1 MRVKK
6 YMKLQIF
13 SIIICLIL
21 ISTLIPQTIKGE
33 NNTNKEL
40 MLETNVESY
49 VEHEL
54 DQKQLLNDGYVS
66 IHSNTWVAQ
75 SFKPSKTPLT
85 KILIKINKNI
95 VINSPLEFSIRS
107 DLNSNEIIYTQLQ
120 SNQIP
125 YYTNW
130 VEIDFEDIE
139 VVVGNTYYMVLRTNS
154 PSGQSYKWLDKL
166 NTTGDPYES
175 GKQYISINNGFEW
188 EPTES
193 DSSFIDS
200 TFQTFTY
207 KSKPILNCIG
217 FFNWTDIEPAST
229 VTGTFIV
236 ENIGTPLSNL
246 DWEISNWPYWG
257 VWTFDPKSGSNL
269 KPEDGLEIVSFSF
282 RAPNVSNSRYDGQI
296 TITNVENDS
305 NYCTI
310 ETSLITPKHS
320 NDKFFDLFNIIDQ
333 IKKNF
338 IFFRNIIFYQ
348 NLILDNKF

>member
-1 MRVKK
+1 
-6 YMKLQIF
+6 MKLKIF
-13 SIIICLIL
+13 SIIICFIL
-21 ISTLIPQTIKGE
+21 ISTLIPQSIKGE
-33 NNTNKEL
+33 NKENKEL
-40 MLETNVESY
+40 LLESNVQSF
-49 VEHEL
+49 VEYEI
-54 DQKQLLNDGYVS
+54 DQKQLLHDRYTS
-66 IHSNTWVAQ
+66 IHSNVWLAQ
-75 SFKPSKTPLT
+75 SFIPSKTPLT

-95 VINSPLEFSIRS
+95 VINSPLEFSIRNN
-107 DLNSNEIIYTQLQ
+107 LNSNEIVYTQLQ

-139 VVVGNTYYMVLRTNS
+139 VNVGATYYMVLRTNS
-154 PSGQSYKWLDKL
+154 PAGQSYKWLDKL
-166 NTTGDPYES
+166 NMTGDPYES
-175 GKQYISINNGFEW
+175 GKQYISVNNGFEW
-188 EPTES
+188 TPSES

-217 FFNWTDIEPAST
+217 FFNWTEIEPAST

-257 VWTFDPKSGSNL
+257 VWTFNPKNGSNL

-296 TITNVENDS
+296 TITNIENES

-310 ETSLITPKHS
+310 ETSLITPKIS
-320 NDKFFDLFNIIDQ
+320 NNYIFDFSSIIEKIRNIF
-333 IKKNF
+333 F
-338 IFFRNIIFYQ
+338 IFKNVLYFKI
-348 NLILDNKF
+348 